1 MQTQFLT
8 ADPEITFFKSVYRPY
23 INFAIES
30 IQQTFQGNVQFG
42 SSATVD
48 VDRNGDLI
56 TKVLLEACLPRVE
69 VSGNDPTFQWVDN
82 VGNILLEEVS
92 VEIGGQ
98 EIDKQFGQWYV
109 IWNQLTLPEEKLEGY
124 NDMIGQ
130 QNVIVNATDPSDL
143 VFSFNG
149 LQTPKAVQPKSK
161 LYIPLFFWF
170 NTNSGLALPIIA
182 LQYHQ
187 VKIKVKFRR
196 FDDLHIKKAASG
208 PVTFVNG
215 TPSLG
220 ETLMY
225 IDYIYLDNAERRNY
239 AQNPH
244 EYLITQ
250 LQFTG
255 AESISQSNFKP
266 RINFNHPTK
275 ELVLVTQENAAVE
288 PNVNQWSNFDTF
300 VDLGGPAPGSNPVLT
315 MQLKVN
321 ARDRFSVRDGPYF
334 NLVQPYFHHS
344 RIPKSKGILVYSF
357 ALNPE
362 AHQPQGT
369 INFSRIDNAELVLNL
384 SNMGVQNSGKAYI
397 YGINYNLLRIASGQ
411 FCNSITIPAQA
422 VSKMIASQLRNW
434 LHTQIQGKSCKS
446 SVLTQYSNVLVA
458 AGKTCG
464 YRYNLNEL
472 DNPELRLLTVC

>member
-1 MQTQFLT
+1 MSSGALVQLVAVGAQDQFLT

-30 IQQTFQGNVQFG
+30 IEQTFTGTADFG
-42 SSATVD
+42 RSATVE

-56 TKVLLEACLPRVE
+56 TKVLLEITLPRVE

-82 VGNILLEEVS
+82 IGNIMIEEIS

-109 IWNQLTLPEEKLEGY
+109 IWNELTLPEEKREGY
-124 NDMIGQ
+124 NNMIGQ

-149 LQTPKAVQPKSK
+149 LQTPKAVQPETK
-161 LYIPLFFWF
+161 LYVPAFFWF

-196 FDDLHIKKAASG
+196 FSDLNIQKAASG
-208 PVTFVNG
+208 SVTFVNG
-215 TPSLG
+215 TPSLV
-220 ETLMY
+220 EVLMY

-255 AESISQSNFKP
+255 AESISQASFKP

-275 ELVLVTQENAAVE
+275 ELVIVTQENAAVE
-288 PNVNQWSNFDTF
+288 SNVNQWSNFETF

-315 MQLKVN
+315 MQLKIN

-362 AHQPQGT
+362 AQQPQGT
-369 INFSRIDNAELVLNL
+369 INFSRIDNAEVVM
-384 SNMGVQNSGKAYI
+384 NMANIGQNNAGKAYV
-397 YGINYNLLRIASGQ
+397 YGVNYNLLRIASGMGGL
-411 FCNSITIPAQA
+411 AY
-422 VSKMIASQLRNW
+422 AS
-434 LHTQIQGKSCKS
+434 
-446 SVLTQYSNVLVA
+446 
-458 AGKTCG
+458 
-464 YRYNLNEL
+464 
-472 DNPELRLLTVC
+472 

>member
-1 MQTQFLT
+1 M
-8 ADPEITFFKSVYRPY
+8 
-23 INFAIES
+23 
-30 IQQTFQGNVQFG
+30 QFG

-56 TKVLLEACLPRVE
+56 TKVLLEATLPRVE
-69 VSGNDPTFQWVDN
+69 VTGNDPTFQWVDN

-109 IWNQLTLPEEKLEGY
+109 IWNELTLPEEKREGY

-143 VFSFNG
+143 VFSYNG
-149 LQTPKAVQPKSK
+149 LQTPKAVHPQTK

-208 PVTFVNG
+208 AVGFTSGSQGPGLVEV
-215 TPSLG
+215 
-220 ETLMY
+220 LMY

-275 ELVLVTQENAAVE
+275 ELVIVTQENAAVE

-315 MQLKVN
+315 MQIKVN

-334 NLVQPYFHHS
+334 NLVQPYYHHS

-369 INFSRIDNAELVLNL
+369 INFSRIDNAEIVMVL
-384 SNMGVQNSGKAYI
+384 SNMGMNNAGKAYI
-397 YGINYNLLRIASGQ
+397 YGINYNLLRIASGMGGQ
-411 FCNSITIPAQA
+411 QA
-422 VSKMIASQLRNW
+422 SVSKKIDASRNCI
-434 LHTQIQGKSCKS
+434 LQHAQIQGTILELL
-446 SVLTQYSNVLVA
+446 VLSYYSNVIVA
-458 AGKTCG
+458 MGKIHG
-464 YRYNLNEL
+464 YRHNLRDWSIL
-472 DNPELRLLTVC
+472 SQASHLRRRCNDYMGVGATLAVVA

>member
-1 MQTQFLT
+1 M
-8 ADPEITFFKSVYRPY
+8 
-23 INFAIES
+23 
-30 IQQTFQGNVQFG
+30 
-42 SSATVD
+42 
-48 VDRNGDLI
+48 
-56 TKVLLEACLPRVE
+56 LEATLPRVE
-69 VSGNDPTFQWVDN
+69 VTGNDPTFQWVDN
-82 VGNILLEEVS
+82 VGNILVEEVS

-98 EIDKQFGQWYV
+98 EIDKQYGQWFV
-109 IWNQLTLPEEKLEGY
+109 IWNELTLPEEKREGY

-143 VFSFNG
+143 VFSYNG
-149 LQTPKAVQPKSK
+149 LQTPKAVQPQTK

-208 PVTFVNG
+208 PVGFTSGAQGPGLV
-215 TPSLG
+215 
-220 ETLMY
+220 ECLMY

-275 ELVLVTQENAAVE
+275 ELIIVTQENAAVE

-300 VDLGGPAPGSNPVLT
+300 VDLGGPAPGSNPMLT
-315 MQLKVN
+315 MQIKVN
-321 ARDRFSVRDGPYF
+321 ARDRFSVRDGAYF
-334 NLVQPYFHHS
+334 NLVQPYYHHS

-369 INFSRIDNAELVLNL
+369 INFSRIDNAEVVMVL
-384 SNMGVQNSGKAYI
+384 SNIGNNNPGRCFI
-397 YGINYNLLRIASGQ
+397 YGICNKVPVEDKTSASRNYYGDTFRFRES
-411 FCNSITIPAQA
+411 P
-422 VSKMIASQLRNW
+422 
-434 LHTQIQGKSCKS
+434 KS
-446 SVLTQYSNVLVA
+446 
-458 AGKTCG
+458 
-464 YRYNLNEL
+464 
-472 DNPELRLLTVC
+472 P